1 MRAWSPEPIHAVQ
14 PLPKGTACTAPERE
28 TVTFSDEDDTATVH
42 TQSWS
47 DPDLVALPVVGVVGL
62 KSGPDGL
69 GHEMVTNA
77 YKGRYGTARRPG
89 TVPRFP
95 CLDVQTRYG
104 S

>member
-1 MRAWSPEPIHAVQ
+1 LRAWSPEPIHAVQ

-77 YKGRYGTARRPG
+77 LQRGDTGQRGDPAPSRVSPA
-89 TVPRFP
+89 
-95 CLDVQTRYG
+95 
-104 S
+104 